1 MAMLGLDMAMNQTC
15 YALRSSLGC
24 NFTLYC
30 LTRQVMEDLVH
41 RAHGSIFNTITTN
54 TFQTSRFVLAPSNT
68 LRQFENIVEP
78 MFRQILA
85 NSDESRTLASIRD
98 AMLPKLLS
106 GEIPIKDS
114 EKFVERGTL

>member
-1 MAMLGLDMAMNQTC
+1 
-15 YALRSSLGC
+15 
-24 NFTLYC
+24 
-30 LTRQVMEDLVH
+30 MEDLVH